1 MSYVLAHWSFDP
13 FLLIVA
19 AIVLLHESGLRRLA
33 ARSSEQRRKLRRS
46 RSFVFYGGLALLAVT
61 VASPIDYYAND
72 YFFVHMI
79 EHVLLM
85 FLAPALVVMG
95 APWLPL
101 LFSVPVEQRR
111 RLIRFALRS
120 ERAAPLRRL
129 GRWLTAPWTGFVL
142 VNPAMVVWHV
152 PAMFDFGERNELV
165 HIWLMHGSF
174 VLGGTLFWLQVIPSY
189 PMRPK
194 LSPVQQGASIIGTNV
209 VMFVLAMSLSILSR
223 GPWYA
228 VYAHVPGVTLQ
239 PFADQQIGAGILWV
253 CGDFWAIPSLV
264 AVIRRSIMQYGS
276 LSEMVEEVFR
286 HSVAGG
292 DPFATG
298 RVLDDRT
305 PPP

>member
-1 MSYVLAHWSFDP
+1 MTYVLSHWSFDP
-13 FLLIVA
+13 FLVIVA
-19 AIVLLHESGLRRLA
+19 VIVLAHEIGLRRLA
-33 ARSSEQRRKLRRS
+33 ARSSPERRQARRLRS
-46 RSFVFYGGLALLAVT
+46 IAFYGGLLLLAVT
-61 VASPIDYYAND
+61 VASPIDYFADD

-85 FLAPALVVMG
+85 FFAPALVVIG

-101 LFSVPVEQRR
+101 LFALPVGPRR
-111 RLIRFALRS
+111 RLIRWALRS
-120 ERAAPLRRL
+120 NRAAPLRTV
-129 GRWLTAPWTGFVL
+129 GRWLGAPWTGFAVL
-142 VNPAMVVWHV
+142 NLAMVAWHLPV
-152 PAMFDFGERNELV
+152 LFDFGERNQLA

-174 VLGGTLFWLQVIPSY
+174 VVGGTLFWLQVIPSH

-194 LSPVQQGASIIGTNV
+194 LSPVHQGATIVGTNAI
-209 VMFVLAMSLSILSR
+209 MFVLAMSLSILSR
-223 GPWYA
+223 GSWYA
-228 VYAHVPGVTLQ
+228 VYAHVPGVTLH

-253 CGDFWAIPSLV
+253 CGDFWAIPSLI
-264 AVIRRSIMQYGS
+264 AVIKRSITEYGS